1 MKISCKNT
9 AFPRLLQAIPHKF
22 SLYYRL
28 FNEKVHVFPSNI
40 DYFVNQSITL
50 RKKQTASLIS
60 PFHPLKNRP
69 FREAVH
75 IRRLFISLAAAVALP
90 IAAPAASLL
99 AQPLPSL
106 QGEGSGVGSVSSPA
120 DTLRL
125 SLDDCIALARRQ
137 SIDAAIALADL
148 RSAYWQWRSY
158 RADLLPEVS
167 LSGTAP
173 SWNKRYSSYQQAD
186 GSLSF
191 VRNDYLGLDGALNIT
206 QKLWPTGGT
215 LSVESSLDYLHQSG
229 SGGSQNQFMSLPVAV
244 TLSQPL
250 FAVNHLKWNRRIEP
264 LRYREAQARFL
275 TETEQVAMQAISLY
289 FSLLLAGEQVNIARQ
304 NLQTAEKLYEV
315 AQAKRRMGTISE
327 NDVLQL
333 CLDVLTARSALTTAE
348 STRQAAQFALC
359 SFLDIEAPIA
369 ATVPEVSPSGSAE
382 ATVPEASASGLRLS
396 YTDVLAH
403 ALANNAHA
411 TTMRRR
417 QLEADYAVAS
427 ARANRQSINLYA
439 QVGYTG
445 TADNLNSAYRNLL
458 SNQIVQVGITVP
470 LLDWGKRKG
479 QRRLAESNRDIVQ
492 GQLRQQSQDF
502 RQDIF
507 ILTEQFNNQAEQLR
521 IAIEADT
528 IARRRYHT
536 NVETFKI
543 GSIST
548 LELSDAQKAKDQARQ
563 NRIQQLFNYWYY
575 YYQLRSIALWDFE
588 RDCDITADIEKLV
601 RQ

>member
-1 MKISCKNT
+1 MNKSNPLPT
-9 AFPRLLQAIPHKF
+9 SPRGGVLA
-22 SLYYRL
+22 L
-28 FNEKVHVFPSNI
+28 FTFIALTIVAQP
-40 DYFVNQSITL
+40 
-50 RKKQTASLIS
+50 TASQETI
-60 PFHPLKNRP
+60 
-69 FREAVH
+69 EAP
-75 IRRLFISLAAAVALP
+75 SGAV
-90 IAAPAASLL
+90 
-99 AQPLPSL
+99 
-106 QGEGSGVGSVSSPA
+106 GGV
-120 DTLRL
+120 LRL
-125 SLDDCIALARRQ
+125 SLDDCIAMARRQ
-137 SIDAAIALADL
+137 SIDAAVALGEL

-167 LSGTAP
+167 LTGTAP

-191 VRNDYLGLDGALNIT
+191 VRNDYLGLDGALHIT

-215 LSVESSLDYLHQSG
+215 LSIESSLDYLHQSG
-229 SGGSQNQFMSLPVAV
+229 SSSPRGGQEGVNQFMSLPVAV

-250 FAVNHLKWNRRIEP
+250 FSVNHLKWNRRIEP

-289 FSLLLAGEQVNIARQ
+289 FGLLLAGEQVNIARQ
-304 NLQTAEKLYEV
+304 NLQTAEKLYDV

-333 CLDVLTARSALTTAE
+333 RLDVLTARSALTNSE
-348 STRQAAQFALC
+348 SNRQATQFALR
-359 SFLDIEAPIA
+359 SFLDIDVPIELIVPDSVFGGFA
-369 ATVPEVSPSGSAE
+369 AEIP
-382 ATVPEASASGLRLS
+382 RLS

-403 ALANNAHA
+403 ALQNNALA

-417 QLEADYAVAS
+417 QMEADYAVAS

-439 QVGYTG
+439 QLGYTG
-445 TADNLNSAYRNLL
+445 SADNLNAAYRNLL
-458 SNQIVQVGITVP
+458 SNEVVSVGITVP

-479 QRRLAESNRDIVQ
+479 QRRMAESNRDIVQ
-492 GQLRQQSQDF
+492 GQLRQQAQNF

-521 IAIEADT
+521 IACEADT

-588 RDCDITADIEKLV
+588 RGCDISEDFEKIIK
-601 RQ
+601 

>member
-1 MKISCKNT
+1 MNRVF
-9 AFPRLLQAIPHKF
+9 AFFLAWLP
-22 SLYYRL
+22 
-28 FNEKVHVFPSNI
+28 
-40 DYFVNQSITL
+40 
-50 RKKQTASLIS
+50 
-60 PFHPLKNRP
+60 
-69 FREAVH
+69 
-75 IRRLFISLAAAVALP
+75 LAA
-90 IAAPAASLL
+90 L
-99 AQPLPSL
+99 AQT
-106 QGEGSGVGSVSSPA
+106 

-125 SLDDCIALARRQ
+125 SLDDCIAMARRQ
-137 SIDAAIALADL
+137 SIDAAVALGEL

-191 VRNDYLGLDGALNIT
+191 VRNDYLGLDGAVNIT

-229 SGGSQNQFMSLPVAV
+229 NGGSQNQLMSLPVAV

-250 FAVNHLKWNRRIEP
+250 FSVNHLKWNRRIEP

-289 FSLLLAGEQVNIARQ
+289 FGLLLAGEQVNISKQ

-333 CLDVLTARSALTTAE
+333 RLDVLTARSALTNSE
-348 STRQAAQFALC
+348 SNRQTRQFALP
-359 SFLDIEAPIA
+359 SFLDVEADIEPV
-369 ATVPEVSPSGSAE
+369 VPED
-382 ATVPEASASGLRLS
+382 VPQVRLD
-396 YTDVLAH
+396 YDNVLNH
-403 ALANNAHA
+403 ALQNNAIA

-417 QLEADYAVAS
+417 QMEADYAVAS

-439 QVGYTG
+439 QLGYTG
-445 TADNLNSAYRNLL
+445 TGDNMNSAYRNLL
-458 SNQIVQVGITVP
+458 SNEVVSVGITVP

-479 QRRLAESNRDIVQ
+479 QRRLAESNRDIIQ

-521 IAIEADT
+521 IACEADT

-548 LELSDAQKAKDQARQ
+548 LELSSAQTAKDQARQ

-588 RDCDITADIEKLV
+588 RGCELTADVERLIEN
-601 RQ
+601 

>member
-1 MKISCKNT
+1 MK
-9 AFPRLLQAIPHKF
+9 RHYLLFLALLP
-22 SLYYRL
+22 
-28 FNEKVHVFPSNI
+28 
-40 DYFVNQSITL
+40 
-50 RKKQTASLIS
+50 LIGWA
-60 PFHPLKNRP
+60 H
-69 FREAVH
+69 E
-75 IRRLFISLAAAVALP
+75 
-90 IAAPAASLL
+90 
-99 AQPLPSL
+99 
-106 QGEGSGVGSVSSPA
+106 

-125 SLDDCIALARRQ
+125 SLDDCIMMARRQ
-137 SIDAAIALADL
+137 SIDAAVALGEL

-191 VRNDYLGLDGALNIT
+191 VRNDYLGLDGAVNIT

-229 SGGSQNQFMSLPVAV
+229 SGGSGNQFMSLPVAV

-250 FAVNHLKWNRRIEP
+250 FSVNHLKWNRRIEP

-289 FSLLLAGEQVNIARQ
+289 FGLLLAGEQVNIARQ

-333 CLDVLTARSALTTAE
+333 RLDVLTARSALTNSE
-348 STRQAAQFALC
+348 SNRQTRQFALR
-359 SFLDIEAPIA
+359 SFLDVEADIEPV
-369 ATVPEVSPSGSAE
+369 VPED
-382 ATVPEASASGLRLS
+382 VPQVRLD
-396 YTDVLAH
+396 YDNVLNH
-403 ALANNAHA
+403 ALQNNALA

-417 QLEADYAVAS
+417 QMEADYAVAS

-439 QVGYTG
+439 QLGYTG
-445 TADNLNSAYRNLL
+445 TGDNMNSAYRNLL
-458 SNQIVQVGITVP
+458 SNEVVSVGITVP

-479 QRRLAESNRDIVQ
+479 QRRLAESNRDIIQ

-521 IAIEADT
+521 IACEADT

-548 LELSDAQKAKDQARQ
+548 LELSSAQTAKDQARQ

-588 RDCDITADIEKLV
+588 RGCELSEDFEKIIK
-601 RQ
+601 

>member
-1 MKISCKNT
+1 MNRFF
-9 AFPRLLQAIPHKF
+9 AFFLAWL
-22 SLYYRL
+22 
-28 FNEKVHVFPSNI
+28 
-40 DYFVNQSITL
+40 
-50 RKKQTASLIS
+50 
-60 PFHPLKNRP
+60 PL
-69 FREAVH
+69 AV
-75 IRRLFISLAAAVALP
+75 
-90 IAAPAASLL
+90 L
-99 AQPLPSL
+99 AQT
-106 QGEGSGVGSVSSPA
+106 

-125 SLDDCIALARRQ
+125 SLDDCIAMARRQ
-137 SIDAAIALADL
+137 SIDAAVALGEL

-191 VRNDYLGLDGALNIT
+191 VRNDYLGLDGAVNIT

-229 SGGSQNQFMSLPVAV
+229 NGGSGNQFMSLPVAV

-250 FAVNHLKWNRRIEP
+250 FSVNHLKWNRRIEP

-289 FSLLLAGEQVNIARQ
+289 FGLLLAGEQVNISKQ

-333 CLDVLTARSALTTAE
+333 RLDVLTARSALTNSE
-348 STRQAAQFALC
+348 SNRQTRQFALR
-359 SFLDIEAPIA
+359 SFLDVEADIEPV
-369 ATVPEVSPSGSAE
+369 VPED
-382 ATVPEASASGLRLS
+382 VPQVRLD
-396 YTDVLAH
+396 YDNVLNH
-403 ALANNAHA
+403 ALQNNALA

-417 QLEADYAVAS
+417 QMEADYAVAS

-439 QVGYTG
+439 QLGYTG
-445 TADNLNSAYRNLL
+445 TGDNMNSAYRNLL
-458 SNQIVQVGITVP
+458 SNEVVSVGITVP

-479 QRRLAESNRDIVQ
+479 QRRLAESNRDIIQ

-507 ILTEQFNNQAEQLR
+507 VLTEQFNNQAEQLR
-521 IAIEADT
+521 IAVEADT

-548 LELSDAQKAKDQARQ
+548 LELSSAQTAKDQARQ

-588 RDCDITADIEKLV
+588 RGCELSADIEKLISATDY
-601 RQ
+601 RTNRTE

>member
-1 MKISCKNT
+1 MIMIKLILFLVL
-9 AFPRLLQAIPHKF
+9 FPLVA
-22 SLYYRL
+22 SA
-28 FNEKVHVFPSNI
+28 
-40 DYFVNQSITL
+40 
-50 RKKQTASLIS
+50 QT
-60 PFHPLKNRP
+60 
-69 FREAVH
+69 
-75 IRRLFISLAAAVALP
+75 
-90 IAAPAASLL
+90 
-99 AQPLPSL
+99 
-106 QGEGSGVGSVSSPA
+106 

-125 SLDDCIALARRQ
+125 TLDECIVMARRQ
-137 SIDAAIALADL
+137 SIDAAVALGEL

-191 VRNDYLGLDGALNIT
+191 VRNDYLGLDGAVNIT

-229 SGGSQNQFMSLPVAV
+229 SGGSGNQFMSLPVAV

-250 FAVNHLKWNRRIEP
+250 FSVNHLKWNRRIEP

-289 FSLLLAGEQVNIARQ
+289 FGLLLAGEQVNIARQ

-315 AQAKRRMGTISE
+315 AQAKRHMGTISE

-333 CLDVLTARSALTTAE
+333 RLDVLTARSDLTNSE
-348 STRQAAQFALC
+348 STRQARQFALR
-359 SFLDIEAPIA
+359 SFLDVEADIEPV
-369 ATVPEVSPSGSAE
+369 VPED
-382 ATVPEASASGLRLS
+382 VPQVRLD
-396 YTDVLAH
+396 YDNVLSH
-403 ALANNAHA
+403 ALRNNALA

-417 QLEADYAVAS
+417 QMEADYAVAS

-439 QVGYTG
+439 QLGYTG
-445 TADNLNSAYRNLL
+445 TGDNMNSAYRNLL
-458 SNQIVQVGITVP
+458 SNEVVSVGITVP

-479 QRRLAESNRDIVQ
+479 QRRLAESNRDIIQ

-521 IAIEADT
+521 IACEADT

-548 LELSDAQKAKDQARQ
+548 LELSSAQTAKDQARQ

-588 RDCDITADIEKLV
+588 RGCELTADVERLIEH
-601 RQ
+601 

>member
-1 MKISCKNT
+1 MK
-9 AFPRLLQAIPHKF
+9 RHYLLFLALLP
-22 SLYYRL
+22 
-28 FNEKVHVFPSNI
+28 
-40 DYFVNQSITL
+40 
-50 RKKQTASLIS
+50 LIGWA
-60 PFHPLKNRP
+60 H
-69 FREAVH
+69 E
-75 IRRLFISLAAAVALP
+75 
-90 IAAPAASLL
+90 
-99 AQPLPSL
+99 
-106 QGEGSGVGSVSSPA
+106 

-125 SLDDCIALARRQ
+125 SLDDCIMMARRQ
-137 SIDAAIALADL
+137 SIDAAVALGEL

-167 LSGTAP
+167 LQGTAP

-191 VRNDYLGLDGALNIT
+191 VRNDYLGLDGAVNIT

-229 SGGSQNQFMSLPVAV
+229 SGGSGNQFMSLPVAV

-250 FAVNHLKWNRRIEP
+250 FSVNHLKWNRRIEP

-289 FSLLLAGEQVNIARQ
+289 FGLLLAGEQVNIARQ

-333 CLDVLTARSALTTAE
+333 RLDVLTARSALTNSE
-348 STRQAAQFALC
+348 STRHARQFALR
-359 SFLDIEAPIA
+359 SFLDVEADIEPV
-369 ATVPEVSPSGSAE
+369 VPED
-382 ATVPEASASGLRLS
+382 VPQVRLD
-396 YTDVLAH
+396 YDNVLNH
-403 ALANNAHA
+403 ALQNNALA

-417 QLEADYAVAS
+417 QMEADYAVAS

-439 QVGYTG
+439 QLGYTG
-445 TADNLNSAYRNLL
+445 TGDNMNSAYRNLL
-458 SNQIVQVGITVP
+458 SNEVVSVGITVP

-479 QRRLAESNRDIVQ
+479 QRRMAESNRDIIQ
-492 GQLRQQSQDF
+492 GQLRQQAQDF

-521 IAIEADT
+521 IACEADT

-548 LELSDAQKAKDQARQ
+548 LELSDAQKSKDQARQ

-588 RDCDITADIEKLV
+588 RGCELTADVERLIEH
-601 RQ
+601 

>member
-1 MKISCKNT
+1 MNKALLSCLV
-9 AFPRLLQAIPHKF
+9 LLP
-22 SLYYRL
+22 
-28 FNEKVHVFPSNI
+28 
-40 DYFVNQSITL
+40 FVASA
-50 RKKQTASLIS
+50 QT
-60 PFHPLKNRP
+60 
-69 FREAVH
+69 
-75 IRRLFISLAAAVALP
+75 
-90 IAAPAASLL
+90 
-99 AQPLPSL
+99 
-106 QGEGSGVGSVSSPA
+106 

-125 SLDDCIALARRQ
+125 TLDDCIAMARRQ
-137 SIDAAIALADL
+137 SVDAAVALGEL

-158 RADLLPEVS
+158 KADLLPEVS
-167 LSGTAP
+167 LQATLP
-173 SWNKRYSSYQQAD
+173 SYNKRYSSYQQAD
-186 GSLSF
+186 GGLSF
-191 VRNDYLGLDGALNIT
+191 VRNDYLGLDGSLNIT

-215 LSVESSLDYLHQSG
+215 LSVESSLDYLHQTG
-229 SGGSQNQFMSLPVAV
+229 SGISSPTGGGREGANQLMSLPVAI

-250 FAVNHLKWNRRIEP
+250 FGANHQKWNRRIEP

-289 FSLLLAGEQVNIARQ
+289 FGLLLAGEQVNIARQ

-315 AQAKRRMGTISE
+315 AQAKRRMGSISE
-327 NDVLQL
+327 NDVLQMR
-333 CLDVLTARSALTTAE
+333 LDALTARSALTNSE
-348 STRQAAQFALC
+348 SAWQARQFALR
-359 SFLDIEAPIA
+359 SFLDVETDIMPA
-369 ATVPEVSPSGSAE
+369 VPEEIPQLHLDYE
-382 ATVPEASASGLRLS
+382 
-396 YTDVLAH
+396 DVLGH
-403 ALANNAHA
+403 ALRNNALA

-439 QVGYTG
+439 QLGYTG
-445 TADNLNSAYRNLL
+445 TGDNMSSAYSHLL
-458 SNQIVQVGITVP
+458 SNEVVQVGITIP

-479 QRRLAESNRDIVQ
+479 QRKLAESNRDIVQ
-492 GQLRQQSQDF
+492 GQIRQQSQEF
-502 RQDIF
+502 RQNIF

-521 IAIEADT
+521 IACEADT

-588 RDCDITADIEKLV
+588 RGCELTADIEKLA

>member
-1 MKISCKNT
+1 M
-9 AFPRLLQAIPHKF
+9 AA
-22 SLYYRL
+22 
-28 FNEKVHVFPSNI
+28 
-40 DYFVNQSITL
+40 
-50 RKKQTASLIS
+50 QT
-60 PFHPLKNRP
+60 
-69 FREAVH
+69 
-75 IRRLFISLAAAVALP
+75 
-90 IAAPAASLL
+90 
-99 AQPLPSL
+99 
-106 QGEGSGVGSVSSPA
+106 

-125 SLDDCIALARRQ
+125 TLDECITMARRQ
-137 SIDAAIALADL
+137 SIDAAVALGEL

-158 RADLLPEVS
+158 KADLLPEVS
-167 LSGTAP
+167 LQGTAP

-191 VRNDYLGLDGALNIT
+191 VRNDYLGLDGAVNIT

-215 LSVESSLDYLHQSG
+215 LSIKSSLDYLHQSANASP
-229 SGGSQNQFMSLPVAV
+229 SGGGREGASLGGGREGANLFMSLPVAV

-250 FAVNHLKWNRRIEP
+250 FSVNHLKWNRRIEP

-289 FSLLLAGEQVNIARQ
+289 FGLLLAGEQVNIARQ

-333 CLDVLTARSALTTAE
+333 RLDVLTARSALTNSE
-348 STRQAAQFALC
+348 STRQARQFALR
-359 SFLDIEAPIA
+359 SFLDIDVPI
-369 ATVPEVSPSGSAE
+369 EVTEPKTHPLQTQQTLQTHPQPLPVREGSSYFQGE
-382 ATVPEASASGLRLS
+382 NSADSLSTPLPRREGQGVGLL
-396 YTDVLAH
+396 YEDVLAH
-403 ALANNAHA
+403 ALQNNAHA

-417 QLEADYAVAS
+417 QMEADYAVAS

-439 QVGYTG
+439 QLGYTG
-445 TADNLNSAYRNLL
+445 TGDNMNAAYRHLL
-458 SNQIVQVGITVP
+458 GNEVVQVGITVP

-479 QRRLAESNRDIVQ
+479 QRRMAESNRDIIQ

-502 RQDIF
+502 RQNIF

-521 IAIEADT
+521 IACEADT

-563 NRIQQLFNYWYY
+563 NRIQQLYNYWYY
-575 YYQLRSIALWDFE
+575 YYQIRSIALWDFE
-588 RDCDITADIEKLV
+588 RGCELIETLPPPLPESEGSNYLK
-601 RQ
+601 QMK

>member
-1 MKISCKNT
+1 MNRVF
-9 AFPRLLQAIPHKF
+9 AFFLAWLPLAV
-22 SLYYRL
+22 SA
-28 FNEKVHVFPSNI
+28 
-40 DYFVNQSITL
+40 
-50 RKKQTASLIS
+50 QT
-60 PFHPLKNRP
+60 
-69 FREAVH
+69 
-75 IRRLFISLAAAVALP
+75 
-90 IAAPAASLL
+90 
-99 AQPLPSL
+99 
-106 QGEGSGVGSVSSPA
+106 

-125 SLDDCIALARRQ
+125 TLDDCIAMARRQ
-137 SIDAAIALADL
+137 SIDAAVALGEL

-158 RADLLPEVS
+158 KADLLPEVS

-191 VRNDYLGLDGALNIT
+191 VRNDYLGLDGAVNIT

-229 SGGSQNQFMSLPVAV
+229 SGGSGNQFMSLPVAV

-250 FAVNHLKWNRRIEP
+250 FSVNHLKWNRRIEP

-289 FSLLLAGEQVNIARQ
+289 FGLLLAGEQVNIDRQ

-333 CLDVLTARSALTTAE
+333 RLDVLTARSALTNSE
-348 STRQAAQFALC
+348 STRQARQFALR
-359 SFLDIEAPIA
+359 SFLDVEADIEPV
-369 ATVPEVSPSGSAE
+369 VPED
-382 ATVPEASASGLRLS
+382 VPQVRLD
-396 YTDVLAH
+396 YDNVLNH
-403 ALANNAHA
+403 ALHNNALA

-417 QLEADYAVAS
+417 QMEADYAVAS

-439 QVGYTG
+439 QLGYTG
-445 TADNLNSAYRNLL
+445 TADNMRGAYRDLL
-458 SNQIVQVGITVP
+458 SNEVVSVGITVP

-479 QRRLAESNRDIVQ
+479 QRRLAESNRDIIQ
-492 GQLRQQSQDF
+492 GQLRQQAQDF

-521 IAIEADT
+521 IACEADT

-548 LELSDAQKAKDQARQ
+548 LELSSAQTAKDQARQ

-588 RDCDITADIEKLV
+588 RGCELSEDFEKIIK
-601 RQ
+601 

>member
-1 MKISCKNT
+1 MNRFF
-9 AFPRLLQAIPHKF
+9 AFFLAWL
-22 SLYYRL
+22 
-28 FNEKVHVFPSNI
+28 
-40 DYFVNQSITL
+40 
-50 RKKQTASLIS
+50 
-60 PFHPLKNRP
+60 PL
-69 FREAVH
+69 AV
-75 IRRLFISLAAAVALP
+75 
-90 IAAPAASLL
+90 L
-99 AQPLPSL
+99 AQT
-106 QGEGSGVGSVSSPA
+106 

-125 SLDDCIALARRQ
+125 SLDDCIAMARRQ
-137 SIDAAIALADL
+137 SIDAAVALGEL

-191 VRNDYLGLDGALNIT
+191 VRNDYLGLDGAVNIT

-215 LSVESSLDYLHQSG
+215 LSVESSLDYLHQSSNTSPKG
-229 SGGSQNQFMSLPVAV
+229 EDGRGHNQFMSLPVAV

-250 FAVNHLKWNRRIEP
+250 FSVNHLKWNRRIEP

-289 FSLLLAGEQVNIARQ
+289 FGLLLAGEQVNIARQ

-333 CLDVLTARSALTTAE
+333 RLDVLTARSALTNSE
-348 STRQAAQFALC
+348 STRQARQFALR
-359 SFLDIEAPIA
+359 SFLDIDVPI
-369 ATVPEVSPSGSAE
+369 EVTEPKTHPLQTHPQPLPVREGSGYSQGE
-382 ATVPEASASGLRLS
+382 NGNDNQGERLS
-396 YTDVLAH
+396 TPLPRREGQGVGLLYEDVLAH
-403 ALANNAHA
+403 ALQNNALA

-417 QLEADYAVAS
+417 QMEADYAVAS

-439 QVGYTG
+439 QLGYTG
-445 TADNLNSAYRNLL
+445 TSDNMNSAYRNLL
-458 SNQIVQVGITVP
+458 SNEVVSVGITVP

-479 QRRLAESNRDIVQ
+479 QRRLAESNRDIIQ

-521 IAIEADT
+521 IACEADT

-548 LELSDAQKAKDQARQ
+548 LELSSAQTAKDQARQ

-575 YYQLRSIALWDFE
+575 YYQLRSITLWDFE
-588 RDCDITADIEKLV
+588 RGCELIETLPLTPPCEGGEWLPYMNK
-601 RQ
+601 RK

>member
-1 MKISCKNT
+1 MNRFF
-9 AFPRLLQAIPHKF
+9 AFFLAWL
-22 SLYYRL
+22 
-28 FNEKVHVFPSNI
+28 
-40 DYFVNQSITL
+40 
-50 RKKQTASLIS
+50 
-60 PFHPLKNRP
+60 PL
-69 FREAVH
+69 AV
-75 IRRLFISLAAAVALP
+75 
-90 IAAPAASLL
+90 L
-99 AQPLPSL
+99 AQT
-106 QGEGSGVGSVSSPA
+106 

-125 SLDDCIALARRQ
+125 SLDDCIAMARRQ
-137 SIDAAIALADL
+137 SIDAAVALGEL

-191 VRNDYLGLDGALNIT
+191 VRNDYLGLDGAVNIT

-229 SGGSQNQFMSLPVAV
+229 SGGSGNQFMSLPVAV

-250 FAVNHLKWNRRIEP
+250 FSVNHLKWNRRIEP

-289 FSLLLAGEQVNIARQ
+289 FGLLLAGEQVNISKQ

-333 CLDVLTARSALTTAE
+333 RLDVLTARSALTNSE
-348 STRQAAQFALC
+348 SNRQTRQFALR
-359 SFLDIEAPIA
+359 SFLDVEADIEPV
-369 ATVPEVSPSGSAE
+369 VPED
-382 ATVPEASASGLRLS
+382 VPQVRLD
-396 YTDVLAH
+396 YDNVLNH
-403 ALANNAHA
+403 ALQNNALA

-417 QLEADYAVAS
+417 QMEADYAVAS

-439 QVGYTG
+439 QLGYTG
-445 TADNLNSAYRNLL
+445 TGENMSNAYRHLL
-458 SNQIVQVGITVP
+458 SNEVVSVGITVP

-479 QRRLAESNRDIVQ
+479 QRRLAESNRDIIQ

-521 IAIEADT
+521 IACEADT

-548 LELSDAQKAKDQARQ
+548 LELSSAQTAKDQARQ

-588 RDCDITADIEKLV
+588 RGCELTADVERLIEH
-601 RQ
+601 

>member
-1 MKISCKNT
+1 MKRYAYFFI
-9 AFPRLLQAIPHKF
+9 LLLPLMGRA
-22 SLYYRL
+22 
-28 FNEKVHVFPSNI
+28 
-40 DYFVNQSITL
+40 
-50 RKKQTASLIS
+50 QT
-60 PFHPLKNRP
+60 
-69 FREAVH
+69 
-75 IRRLFISLAAAVALP
+75 
-90 IAAPAASLL
+90 
-99 AQPLPSL
+99 
-106 QGEGSGVGSVSSPA
+106 
-120 DTLRL
+120 DTLHL
-125 SLDDCIALARRQ
+125 SLDDCITMASRQ
-137 SIDAAIALADL
+137 SVQAAVALGEL

-167 LSGTAP
+167 LQATVP

-191 VRNDYLGLDGALNIT
+191 VRNDYLGLDGAVNIT

-229 SGGSQNQFMSLPVAV
+229 SGGSGNQFMSLPVAV

-250 FAVNHLKWNRRIEP
+250 FSVNHLKWNRRIEP

-289 FSLLLAGEQVNIARQ
+289 FGLLLAGEQVNIARQ

-333 CLDVLTARSALTTAE
+333 RLDVLTARSALTNSE
-348 STRQAAQFALC
+348 STRQARQFALR
-359 SFLDIEAPIA
+359 SFLDVETDIEPL
-369 ATVPEVSPSGSAE
+369 VPED
-382 ATVPEASASGLRLS
+382 VPQVRLD
-396 YTDVLAH
+396 YDNVLSH
-403 ALANNAHA
+403 ALQNNALA

-417 QLEADYAVAS
+417 QMEADYAVAS

-439 QVGYTG
+439 QLGYTG
-445 TADNLNSAYRNLL
+445 TGDKLNRAYRDLL
-458 SNQIVQVGITVP
+458 SNEVVQVGITVP

-479 QRRLAESNRDIVQ
+479 QRRLAESNRDIIQ

-521 IAIEADT
+521 IACEADT

-548 LELSDAQKAKDQARQ
+548 LELSSAQTAKDQARQ

-588 RDCDITADIEKLV
+588 RGCELSADIEKLISATDY
-601 RQ
+601 RTNRTE

>member
-1 MKISCKNT
+1 MNRVFFLCLV
-9 AFPRLLQAIPHKF
+9 LLPHF
-22 SLYYRL
+22 G
-28 FNEKVHVFPSNI
+28 
-40 DYFVNQSITL
+40 
-50 RKKQTASLIS
+50 
-60 PFHPLKNRP
+60 
-69 FREAVH
+69 
-75 IRRLFISLAAAVALP
+75 
-90 IAAPAASLL
+90 L
-99 AQPLPSL
+99 AQT
-106 QGEGSGVGSVSSPA
+106 

-125 SLDDCIALARRQ
+125 SLDDCIAMARRQ
-137 SIDAAIALADL
+137 SIDAAVALGEL

-191 VRNDYLGLDGALNIT
+191 VRNDYLGLDGAVNIT

-229 SGGSQNQFMSLPVAV
+229 NGGSGNQFMSLPVAV

-250 FAVNHLKWNRRIEP
+250 FSVNHLKWNRRIEP

-275 TETEQVAMQAISLY
+275 SETEHVAMQAISLY
-289 FSLLLAGEQVNIARQ
+289 FGLLLAGEQVNISKQ

-315 AQAKRRMGTISE
+315 AQAKREMGTISQ

-333 CLDVLTARSALTTAE
+333 RLDVLTARSALTNSE
-348 STRQAAQFALC
+348 SSRKASQFALR
-359 SFLDIEAPIA
+359 SFLDVEADIEPS
-369 ATVPEVSPSGSAE
+369 VPEN
-382 ATVPEASASGLRLS
+382 VPQMLLN
-396 YTDVLAH
+396 YDDVLNH
-403 ALANNAHA
+403 ALRNNAQA

-417 QLEADYAVAS
+417 QMEADYAVAS

-445 TADNLNSAYRNLL
+445 TADNMRGAYRDLL
-458 SNQIVQVGITVP
+458 SNEVVQVGITVP

-479 QRRLAESNRDIVQ
+479 QRRMAESNREIVQ
-492 GQLRQQSQDF
+492 GQLRQQAQDF
-502 RQDIF
+502 RQNIF

-521 IAIEADT
+521 IACEADT

-548 LELSDAQKAKDQARQ
+548 LELSDAQKSKDQARQ

-588 RDCDITADIEKLV
+588 RGCDLSADVERLIEH
-601 RQ
+601 

>member
-1 MKISCKNT
+1 MKAMI
-9 AFPRLLQAIPHKF
+9 
-22 SLYYRL
+22 
-28 FNEKVHVFPSNI
+28 
-40 DYFVNQSITL
+40 
-50 RKKQTASLIS
+50 
-60 PFHPLKNRP
+60 
-69 FREAVH
+69 
-75 IRRLFISLAAAVALP
+75 LFIATFGVLS
-90 IAAPAASLL
+90 AS
-99 AQPLPSL
+99 AQTLPSL
-106 QGEGSGVGSVSSPA
+106 QGEGSGVGSVS

-125 SLDDCIALARRQ
+125 TLDDCITMARRQ
-137 SIDAAIALADL
+137 SIDAAVALGEL

-158 RADLLPEVS
+158 KADLLPEVS
-167 LSGTAP
+167 LQGTAP

-191 VRNDYLGLDGALNIT
+191 VRNDYLGLDGAVNIK

-229 SGGSQNQFMSLPVAV
+229 NGGSGNQFMSLPVAV

-250 FAVNHLKWNRRIEP
+250 FSVNHLKWNRRIEP

-289 FSLLLAGEQVNIARQ
+289 FGLLLAGEQVNIARQ

-333 CLDVLTARSALTTAE
+333 RLDVLTARSALTNAV
-348 STRQAAQFALC
+348 SNRQARQFALR
-359 SFLDIEAPIA
+359 SFLDVETDIEPS
-369 ATVPEVSPSGSAE
+369 VPED
-382 ATVPEASASGLRLS
+382 VPQVRLD
-396 YTDVLAH
+396 YDNVLSH
-403 ALANNAHA
+403 ALQNNALA

-417 QLEADYAVAS
+417 QMEADYAVAS

-439 QVGYTG
+439 QFGYTG
-445 TADNLNSAYRNLL
+445 TGDNMNSAYRNLL
-458 SNQIVQVGITVP
+458 SNEVVSVGITVP

-479 QRRLAESNRDIVQ
+479 QRRLAESNRDIIQ

-521 IAIEADT
+521 IACEADT

-548 LELSDAQKAKDQARQ
+548 LELSSAQTAKDQARQ

-588 RDCDITADIEKLV
+588 RGCELSEDIEKLIKE
-601 RQ
+601 

>member
-1 MKISCKNT
+1 MKHILT
-9 AFPRLLQAIPHKF
+9 
-22 SLYYRL
+22 L
-28 FNEKVHVFPSNI
+28 F
-40 DYFVNQSITL
+40 ITL
-50 RKKQTASLIS
+50 LPLIGW
-60 PFHPLKNRP
+60 
-69 FREAVH
+69 
-75 IRRLFISLAAAVALP
+75 
-90 IAAPAASLL
+90 
-99 AQPLPSL
+99 AQ
-106 QGEGSGVGSVSSPA
+106 Q

-125 SLDDCIALARRQ
+125 SLDDCIAMARRQ
-137 SIDAAIALADL
+137 SIDAAVALGEL

-191 VRNDYLGLDGALNIT
+191 VRNDYLGLDGAVNIT

-229 SGGSQNQFMSLPVAV
+229 SGGSGNQFMSLPVAV

-250 FAVNHLKWNRRIEP
+250 FSVNHLKWNRRIEP

-275 TETEQVAMQAISLY
+275 TETEQVAMQAINLY
-289 FSLLLAGEQVNIARQ
+289 FGLLLAGEQVNIARQ

-315 AQAKRRMGTISE
+315 AQAKRRMGTISQ

-333 CLDVLTARSALTTAE
+333 RLDVLTARSALTNAV
-348 STRQAAQFALC
+348 SNRQARQFALR
-359 SFLDIEAPIA
+359 SFLDVEADIEPV
-369 ATVPEVSPSGSAE
+369 VPED
-382 ATVPEASASGLRLS
+382 VPQVRLD
-396 YTDVLAH
+396 YDNVLNH
-403 ALANNAHA
+403 ALQNNALA

-417 QLEADYAVAS
+417 QMEADYAVAS

-439 QVGYTG
+439 QLGYTG
-445 TADNLNSAYRNLL
+445 SADNLNAAYRNLL
-458 SNQIVQVGITVP
+458 SNEVVSVGITVP

-479 QRRLAESNRDIVQ
+479 QRRMAESNRDIIQ

-507 ILTEQFNNQAEQLR
+507 ILTEQFNNQAEQLL
-521 IAIEADT
+521 IACEADT

-588 RDCDITADIEKLV
+588 RGCELSEDFEKIIK
-601 RQ
+601 

>member
-1 MKISCKNT
+1 MIMIKLILFLVF
-9 AFPRLLQAIPHKF
+9 FPLVA
-22 SLYYRL
+22 SA
-28 FNEKVHVFPSNI
+28 
-40 DYFVNQSITL
+40 
-50 RKKQTASLIS
+50 QT
-60 PFHPLKNRP
+60 
-69 FREAVH
+69 
-75 IRRLFISLAAAVALP
+75 
-90 IAAPAASLL
+90 
-99 AQPLPSL
+99 
-106 QGEGSGVGSVSSPA
+106 
-120 DTLRL
+120 DTLHL
-125 SLDDCIALARRQ
+125 TLDDCIVMARRQ
-137 SIDAAIALADL
+137 SIDAAVALGEL

-191 VRNDYLGLDGALNIT
+191 VRNDYLGLDGAVNIT

-229 SGGSQNQFMSLPVAV
+229 SGGSGNQFMSLPVAV

-250 FAVNHLKWNRRIEP
+250 FSVNHLKWNRRIEP

-289 FSLLLAGEQVNIARQ
+289 FGLLLAGEQVNIARQ

-333 CLDVLTARSALTTAE
+333 RLDVLTTRSALTNAV
-348 STRQAAQFALC
+348 SNRQARQFALR
-359 SFLDIEAPIA
+359 SFLDVEADIEPS
-369 ATVPEVSPSGSAE
+369 VPED
-382 ATVPEASASGLRLS
+382 VPQVRLD
-396 YTDVLAH
+396 YDNVLNH
-403 ALANNAHA
+403 ALQNNALA

-417 QLEADYAVAS
+417 QMEADYAVAS

-439 QVGYTG
+439 QLGYTG
-445 TADNLNSAYRNLL
+445 TGENISAAYRNLL
-458 SNQIVQVGITVP
+458 GNEVVQVGITVP

-479 QRRLAESNRDIVQ
+479 QRRLAESNRDIIQ

-521 IAIEADT
+521 IACETDT

-548 LELSDAQKAKDQARQ
+548 LELSSAQTAKDQARQ

-588 RDCDITADIEKLV
+588 RGCELTADVERLIEH
-601 RQ
+601 

>member
-1 MKISCKNT
+1 MNRVL
-9 AFPRLLQAIPHKF
+9 AFFLAWL
-22 SLYYRL
+22 
-28 FNEKVHVFPSNI
+28 
-40 DYFVNQSITL
+40 
-50 RKKQTASLIS
+50 
-60 PFHPLKNRP
+60 PL
-69 FREAVH
+69 AV
-75 IRRLFISLAAAVALP
+75 
-90 IAAPAASLL
+90 L
-99 AQPLPSL
+99 AQT
-106 QGEGSGVGSVSSPA
+106 

-125 SLDDCIALARRQ
+125 SLDDCIMMARRQ
-137 SIDAAIALADL
+137 SIDAAVALGEL

-191 VRNDYLGLDGALNIT
+191 VRNDYLGLDGAVNIT

-229 SGGSQNQFMSLPVAV
+229 SGGSGNQFMSLPVAV

-250 FAVNHLKWNRRIEP
+250 FSVNHLKWNRRIEP

-289 FSLLLAGEQVNIARQ
+289 FGLLLAGEQVNIARQ

-333 CLDVLTARSALTTAE
+333 RLDVLTARSALTNSE
-348 STRQAAQFALC
+348 SNRQTRQFALR
-359 SFLDIEAPIA
+359 SFLDVEADIEPV
-369 ATVPEVSPSGSAE
+369 VPED
-382 ATVPEASASGLRLS
+382 VPQVRLD
-396 YTDVLAH
+396 YDNVLNH
-403 ALANNAHA
+403 ALQNNALA

-417 QLEADYAVAS
+417 QMEADYAVAS

-439 QVGYTG
+439 QLGYTG
-445 TADNLNSAYRNLL
+445 TGDNMNSAYRNLL
-458 SNQIVQVGITVP
+458 SNEVVSVGITVP

-479 QRRLAESNRDIVQ
+479 QRRLAESNRDIIQ

-521 IAIEADT
+521 IACEADT

-548 LELSDAQKAKDQARQ
+548 LELSDAQKAKDQARIG
-563 NRIQQLFNYWYY
+563 RIQQLFNYWYY

-588 RDCDITADIEKLV
+588 RNCELTADVERLIEH
-601 RQ
+601 

>member
-1 MKISCKNT
+1 MNKVF
-9 AFPRLLQAIPHKF
+9 AFFLALLPHF
-22 SLYYRL
+22 G
-28 FNEKVHVFPSNI
+28 
-40 DYFVNQSITL
+40 
-50 RKKQTASLIS
+50 
-60 PFHPLKNRP
+60 
-69 FREAVH
+69 
-75 IRRLFISLAAAVALP
+75 
-90 IAAPAASLL
+90 L
-99 AQPLPSL
+99 AQT
-106 QGEGSGVGSVSSPA
+106 

-125 SLDDCIALARRQ
+125 SLDDCIAMARRQ
-137 SIDAAIALADL
+137 SIDAAVALGEL

-191 VRNDYLGLDGALNIT
+191 VRNDYLGLDGAVNIT

-229 SGGSQNQFMSLPVAV
+229 SGGSGNQFMSLPVAV

-250 FAVNHLKWNRRIEP
+250 FSVNHLKWNRRIEP

-289 FSLLLAGEQVNIARQ
+289 FGLLLAGEQVNISKQ

-333 CLDVLTARSALTTAE
+333 RLDVLTARSALTNSE
-348 STRQAAQFALC
+348 SNRQTRQFALR
-359 SFLDIEAPIA
+359 SFLDVEADIEPV
-369 ATVPEVSPSGSAE
+369 VPEG
-382 ATVPEASASGLRLS
+382 VPQVRLD
-396 YTDVLAH
+396 YDNVLNH
-403 ALANNAHA
+403 ALQNNALA

-417 QLEADYAVAS
+417 QMEADYAVAA

-439 QVGYTG
+439 QLGYTG
-445 TADNLNSAYRNLL
+445 TGNNLNRAYRDLL
-458 SNQIVQVGITVP
+458 SNEVVQVGITVP

-479 QRRLAESNRDIVQ
+479 QRRMAESNREIVQ
-492 GQLRQQSQDF
+492 GQLRQQAQDF
-502 RQDIF
+502 RQNIF

-521 IAIEADT
+521 IACEADT

-588 RDCDITADIEKLV
+588 RGCDISEDFEKIIK
-601 RQ
+601 

>member
-1 MKISCKNT
+1 MNKFVCFCL
-9 AFPRLLQAIPHKF
+9 ALLP
-22 SLYYRL
+22 L
-28 FNEKVHVFPSNI
+28 EVFG
-40 DYFVNQSITL
+40 QS
-50 RKKQTASLIS
+50 
-60 PFHPLKNRP
+60 
-69 FREAVH
+69 
-75 IRRLFISLAAAVALP
+75 
-90 IAAPAASLL
+90 
-99 AQPLPSL
+99 
-106 QGEGSGVGSVSSPA
+106 

-125 SLDDCIALARRQ
+125 TLDDCIAMARRQ
-137 SIDAAIALADL
+137 SVDAAVALGEL

-158 RADLLPEVS
+158 KADLLPEVS
-167 LSGTAP
+167 LSGTLP
-173 SWNKRYSSYQQAD
+173 SYNKRYSSYQQAD
-186 GSLSF
+186 GGLSF
-191 VRNDYLGLDGALNIT
+191 VRNDYLGLDGAVNIT

-229 SGGSQNQFMSLPVAV
+229 SGGTGNQFMSLPVAV

-250 FAVNHLKWNRRIEP
+250 FSVNHLKWDRRIEP

-289 FSLLLAGEQVNIARQ
+289 FNLLLAGERVNIARQ

-315 AQAKRRMGTISE
+315 ALAKREMGTISQ

-333 CLDVLTARSALTTAE
+333 RLDVLTARSALTNSE
-348 STRQAAQFALC
+348 SSRKASQFALR
-359 SFLDIEAPIA
+359 SFLDVEADIEPS
-369 ATVPEVSPSGSAE
+369 VPEN
-382 ATVPEASASGLRLS
+382 VPQMLLN
-396 YTDVLAH
+396 YDDVLNH
-403 ALANNAHA
+403 ALRNNAQA

-417 QLEADYAVAS
+417 QMEADYAVAS

-445 TADNLNSAYRNLL
+445 TADNMRGAYRDLL
-458 SNQIVQVGITVP
+458 SNEVVQVGITVP

-479 QRRLAESNRDIVQ
+479 QRRMAESNREIVQ
-492 GQLRQQSQDF
+492 GQLRQQAQDF
-502 RQDIF
+502 RQNIF

-521 IAIEADT
+521 IACEADT

-548 LELSDAQKAKDQARQ
+548 LELSDAQKSKDQARQ

-588 RDCDITADIEKLV
+588 RGCDLSADVERLIEH
-601 RQ
+601 